1 MEGNVFS
8 RVLSA
13 GVLLIACFV
22 LAACGGG
29 GDGTDTGSA
38 DVTAAGSTE
47 AGSGSEATT
56 DEGETTDEG
65 DGETTPAED
74 GESAEDNESAEDGEG
89 AVAAPA
95 VSGPEVKKAEYVKKG
110 DEVCA
115 KVPQTFQTLFQKVNA
130 ELEKEEKKQKKKFSK
145 KEKEEEV
152 NLKAAVPPLRTA
164 IEEFA
169 ALGAPE
175 GDEELAQEIVDAL
188 QKAAD
193 GLEADPSLPLTGK
206 GSPFEEFVKLTKG
219 YGFKSCP
226 QL

>member
-1 MEGNVFS
+1 MFS

-29 GDGTDTGSA
+29 GDSTDTGSA
-38 DVTAAGSTE
+38 DATAAGSTE
-47 AGSGSEATT
+47 AGSGSETTT
-56 DEGETTDEG
+56 DEGEPA
-65 DGETTPAED
+65 GETTSAED
-74 GESAEDNESAEDGEG
+74 GESAEGDGGE
-89 AVAAPA
+89 ATAAPA
-95 VSGPEVKKAEYVKKG
+95 VSGPELKKAAYVKKG
-110 DEVCA
+110 DEICA
-115 KVPQTFQTLFQKVNA
+115 KVPQTYQQLATKLNA
-130 ELEKEEKKQKKKFSK
+130 SLEAEEKKQKKKLSE

-152 NLKAAVPPLRTA
+152 NLNAAVPPLRTA

-175 GDEELAQEIVDAL
+175 GDEELAQEVVDSL
-188 QKAAD
+188 QAAAD

-206 GSPFEEFVKLTKG
+206 GSPFEEFVKVTKG
-219 YGFKSCP
+219 YGFKGCP